1 MMFKPHDTVGWLKSI
16 NIIYV
21 VITKSETDNEFDTM
35 YTITPNKNFQL
46 PNGVI
51 KSSLNRHVPPGE
63 LYDITGVNCNYCD
76 L

>member
-51 KSSLNRHVPPGE
+51 NSSLNKQVPLRE
-63 LYDITGVNCNYCD
+63 LYDIINS
-76 L
+76 